1 MTLKYYFVQ
10 TSNKTVQSEEELKII
25 LKNIL
30 LWPSIFNIK
39 KAWEGLTTSEPCHVP
54 KKSWREESSLSYH
67 QAYYEKLNLKMQQWG
82 GGNLN
87 CKFKTFFMFF
97 TLQFQIWKVV

>member
-82 GGNLN
+82 GG
-87 CKFKTFFMFF
+87 KFE
-97 TLQFQIWKVV
+97 L